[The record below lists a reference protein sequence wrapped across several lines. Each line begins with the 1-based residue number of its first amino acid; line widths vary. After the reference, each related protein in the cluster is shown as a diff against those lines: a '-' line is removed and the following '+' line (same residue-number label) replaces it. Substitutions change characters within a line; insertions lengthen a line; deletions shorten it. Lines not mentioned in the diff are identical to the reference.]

1 MRDFRLDDAPKGAC
15 NGQTDNPNSDLNVTF
30 WSMPNTTP
38 SQTKVADR
46 NGAKAAM
53 PLPCCFQTH
62 REAAS
67 GPAFWR
73 ASTKPVKSTRR
84 KTSLGLYST
93 SHFNISSL
101 RTGPRAE
108 A

>member
-1 MRDFRLDDAPKGAC
+1 MMVRKLL
-15 NGQTDNPNSDLNVTF
+15 NGQTDNPNSDFNVTL
-30 WSMPNTTP
+30 WSMPSTTP
-38 SQTKVADR
+38 SLTKVADCNR
-46 NGAKAAM
+46 TKAAM
-53 PLPCCFQTH
+53 PLPCCLQTH

-67 GPAFWR
+67 GPVFWR

-84 KTSLGLYST
+84 KTSLGLYSI
-93 SHFNISSL
+93 SRFNILSL